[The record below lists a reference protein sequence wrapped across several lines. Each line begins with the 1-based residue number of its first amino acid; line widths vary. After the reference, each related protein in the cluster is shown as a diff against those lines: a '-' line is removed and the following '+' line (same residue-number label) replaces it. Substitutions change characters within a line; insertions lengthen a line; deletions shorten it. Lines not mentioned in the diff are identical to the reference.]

1 MSSDEV
7 CVRPYRIGE
16 HLRNIPCLVV
26 GLRTLQSEVTPV
38 LVGEVSEGLP
48 MTRTETVYSPAREL

>member
-16 HLRNIPCLVV
+16 HLCDIPRVV
-26 GLRTLQSEVTPV
+26 MGLRTLQSEFAPV
-38 LVGEVSEGLP
+38 LGREVSGKLP
-48 MTRTETVYSPAREL
+48 MIKSEAVYSPVREL